1 MAETIAQAY
10 VQILPST
17 EGIKGQLTNLLGG
30 EADAAGASAGSRLGN
45 AFKTGLAVLG
55 TASVA
60 GMTAAST
67 ALVKVGKDA
76 LSTYADYEQLV
87 GGVETLFKDSADVVM
102 QYADNAYKTAGLSAN
117 QYMETVTSFSA
128 SLLQSVGGDTEAAA
142 QIADM
147 AITDMSDNANK
158 MGSSM
163 ESIQAAYQG
172 FAKQNYTMLDNLKLG
187 YGGTKEEMER
197 LLADATA
204 ISGVEYDI
212 SSLSDVY
219 EAIHVVQTELGIT
232 GTTAEEASQTISGS
246 LAAMKSSWAN
256 LLVGIADENANMDE
270 LVNNFV
276 DSVLTVGD
284 NLLPRVEQILG
295 GLSTMIEKLSETL
308 LPVVIDALVSH
319 APQLLQSGLMI
330 VETLSQAIIS
340 NLPAL
345 VAAASDIILTLTTDL
360 IQSLPELISV
370 GFDIILTLADAL
382 IQALPELIPALVDVI
397 LTIVEKLTDPDTLM
411 MLVDVAFQLIGA
423 VAMGLIEA
431 IPKLV
436 EKAPEIISNLAEA
449 ILRLGTKIH
458 DAGKELLGKMAEGII
473 SAVSKATDAIG
484 EIWRKIKDTI
494 SQKIQEAVQWGKDLI
509 QNFINGLL
517 EKWEALKGKLQGIGS
532 WLGDTFGT
540 KNEVPGAVSEL
551 IQSSPLLSNGI
562 PASIGNGETVLRQ
575 RMEATMAIGD
585 ELRQLTPTPAQTGA
599 QTAPAARVQSG
610 HRQQVAYLVLDRTIC
625 GKLVFDLN
633 NAETQR
639 IGVQLALA
647 GGAA

>member
-45 AFKTGLAVLG
+45 AFKTGLAALG
-55 TASVA
+55 IASVA
-60 GMTAAST
+60 GMTAASA

-87 GGVETLFKDSADVVM
+87 GGVETLFKDSADIVM
-102 QYADNAYKTAGLSAN
+102 QYADNAYRTAGLSAN

-212 SSLSDVY
+212 SSLSEVY
-219 EAIHVVQTELGIT
+219 EAIHVIQTELGIT

-270 LVNNFV
+270 LVNSFV

-284 NLLPRVEQILG
+284 NLLPRVEQILS

-319 APQLLQSGLMI
+319 APQLMQSGLLI
-330 VETLSQAIIS
+330 VETLGQAIIS
-340 NLPAL
+340 NAPAL
-345 VAAASDIILTLTTDL
+345 ISAASQVILTLATDL
-360 IQSLPELISV
+360 IQALPEIISV

-411 MLVDVAFQLIGA
+411 MLIDVAFQLIGA
-423 VAMGLIEA
+423 IAMGLIEA
-431 IPKLV
+431 IPKLI
-436 EKAPEIISNLAEA
+436 EKAPVIISNLVEALARLGPQLLESGKMLLGQMAQGIRDAAGNAVEA
-449 ILRLGTKIH
+449 IGRVWTSI
-458 DAGKELLGKMAEGII
+458 KE
-473 SAVSKATDAIG
+473 
-484 EIWRKIKDTI
+484 TI
-494 SQKIQEAVQWGKDLI
+494 AQKIREAVQWGKDLI
-509 QNFINGLL
+509 QNFINGIL
-517 EKWEALKGKLQGIGS
+517 EKWEALKSTVGRMAQTVRDFLGFSEPKMGPLSNFHTFAPDMVELWNKGLQDNEYKVRQQLNATFE
-532 WLGDTFGT
+532 LGDH
-540 KNEVPGAVSEL
+540 
-551 IQSSPLLSNGI
+551 
-562 PASIGNGETVLRQ
+562 
-575 RMEATMAIGD
+575 
-585 ELRQLTPTPAQTGA
+585 LRQLTPTPAQAAA

-625 GKLVFDLN
+625 GKLVFELN
-633 NAETQR
+633 DEETQR
-639 IGVQLALA
+639 VGVQLALA